1 MDRAV
6 TISVITREVVTNASL
21 QVHPVL
27 SSTVMWEAGEC
38 TEQLQKF
45 RKEFLIINRLKMTK
59 VTIINQSDCS
69 IAGPHQYI
77 LSIGPGI
84 VPNFLE

>member
-1 MDRAV
+1 
-6 TISVITREVVTNASL
+6 
-21 QVHPVL
+21 
-27 SSTVMWEAGEC
+27 MWEAGEC

-59 VTIINQSDCS
+59 VTIVNQSDCS

-84 VPNFLE
+84 VPNFLEWSRANSCIGIGLQKWKKKT